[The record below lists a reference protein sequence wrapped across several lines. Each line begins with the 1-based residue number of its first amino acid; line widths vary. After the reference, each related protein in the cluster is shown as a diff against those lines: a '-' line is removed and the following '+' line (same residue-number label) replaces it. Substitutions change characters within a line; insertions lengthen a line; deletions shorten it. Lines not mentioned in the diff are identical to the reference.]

1 MLTKLIIPSDNELLL
16 KHNETDE
23 DDSTGEGQQKKNG
36 RTQKY
41 AQIRGKNRENIKAI
55 LKHRSARDYRFEI
68 IKSLDK
74 EMFSNGHKQNLM
86 SLNTLYKINAE
97 ANDELRLKLQSK
109 DIEDLIQFWVTES
122 ALEDPY
128 LRVVTFPL
136 RAIMFTKE
144 QLQIIEEEDLR
155 ILFMDATSSIIRK
168 PQSLRCK
175 KIFYYCQVFRLNGK
189 IIPAA
194 EMLTTEHNTK
204 SISYTE
210 KNS

>member
-109 DIEDLIQFWVTES
+109 DIEDLIQLWVTES
-122 ALEDPY
+122 VLEDPY
-128 LRVVTFPL
+128 LKVVYYFL
-136 RAIMFTKE
+136 
-144 QLQIIEEEDLR
+144 L
-155 ILFMDATSSIIRK
+155 SSISIKRK
-168 PQSLRCK
+168 NYSCSGNA
-175 KIFYYCQVFRLNGK
+175 YV
-189 IIPAA
+189 
-194 EMLTTEHNTK
+194 
-204 SISYTE
+204 
-210 KNS
+210 